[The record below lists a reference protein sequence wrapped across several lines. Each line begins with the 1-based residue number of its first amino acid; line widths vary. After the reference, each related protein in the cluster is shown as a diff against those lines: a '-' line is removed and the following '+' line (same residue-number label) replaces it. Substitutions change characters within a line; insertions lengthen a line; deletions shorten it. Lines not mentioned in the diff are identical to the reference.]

1 MAKNNIKIK
10 KVKKI
15 VKNHE
20 DLVELISTRDRIMLS
35 ILMKTITN
43 RN

>member
-1 MAKNNIKIK
+1 MIKSNIKIK
-10 KVKKI
+10 RIKKI
-15 VKNHE
+15 IKNKE
-20 DLVELISTRDRIMLS
+20 EIIELISTRDRIILN